1 MQTTTQNTQRKAPQS
16 LPCQVNIYDQS
27 LGHCRDVAEMIGAAR
42 ELLLSSEETADNYAL
57 LAKAYQGTRS
67 LLLYVDRDNYE
78 FVMKFP
84 GGQKRVAGGNLANEL
99 KHLSSHGL
107 RQMMSRYLESGAP
120 IKINKGQPRQV
131 SRNVRKDNIIRT
143 A

>member
-1 MQTTTQNTQRKAPQS
+1 MQTSQNTQRKTSQS
-16 LPCQVNIYDQS
+16 IPCQVNIYDQS
-27 LGHCRDVAEMIGAAR
+27 MSHCKDVAEMIGAAR
-42 ELLLSSEETADNYAL
+42 ELLLCSEETADDCAL

-78 FVMKFP
+78 FIMKFP
-84 GGQKRVAGGNLANEL
+84 GGQKHAAGGNLANEL
-99 KHLSSHGL
+99 KHLSIQSL

-120 IKINKGQPRQV
+120 IRIDKTRPRQTLHSV
-131 SRNVRKDNIIRT
+131 KEENTIHT